1 MMSLGLVDS
10 TETIETVRHDLH
22 NKISEGVKCTRLRA
36 TSFSCVETAIW
47 KTMQSTHTIC
57 PTLEH
62 LYHVPIDK
70 NTFYVRMKFG
80 IPNSTKKTES
90 GVILKRQQLGPRTIR
105 MAFRSIANDEGDP
118 FEADSFV
125 CNQYAWAHIEETDDG
140 SFLYKSFMRVNTKV
154 FQPADMSSL
163 ANMAE
168 LVAVDHAWKTQA
180 PLDTM
185 TISTTLFE
193 AAFRAFQ
200 ANLKEQLANYQVVE
214 CE

>member
-1 MMSLGLVDS
+1 
-10 TETIETVRHDLH
+10 
-22 NKISEGVKCTRLRA
+22 
-36 TSFSCVETAIW
+36 
-47 KTMQSTHTIC
+47 
-57 PTLEH
+57 
-62 LYHVPIDK
+62 
-70 NTFYVRMKFG
+70 
-80 IPNSTKKTES
+80 
-90 GVILKRQQLGPRTIR
+90 
-105 MAFRSIANDEGDP
+105 
-118 FEADSFV
+118 
-125 CNQYAWAHIEETDDG
+125 
-140 SFLYKSFMRVNTKV
+140 MRVNTKV